1 MLGTFASGAMNFFGA
16 HSANKANKKLA
27 REQMAFQRE
36 SNQQQMDFQ
45 ERMSNTA
52 YQRAMQDMKDA
63 GLNPILAFNQG
74 GASSPSG
81 SNAGGASA
89 QMTNELSG
97 AVSSAM
103 DAKRLAAEIANLH
116 AQNTN
121 LKEMNEQI
129 RSQTRLNNANTL
141 VADAQANNIRVKL
154 PALQVEKEIDESVYG
169 KIIRYLQR
177 LNPLQGIF
185 KGIGK

>member
-1 MLGTFASGAMNFFGA
+1 
-16 HSANKANKKLA
+16 
-27 REQMAFQRE
+27 
-36 SNQQQMDFQ
+36 
-45 ERMSNTA
+45 
-52 YQRAMQDMKDA
+52 
-63 GLNPILAFNQG
+63 
-74 GASSPSG
+74 
-81 SNAGGASA
+81 
-89 QMTNELSG
+89 MTNELSG